1 MTEKVHKFIQDIEEK
16 LLRPKG
22 LISVNYCYF
31 RDLIEFLNEVS
42 PDIRDISNYL
52 ILKYP
57 SEYELINFSGI
68 LTELEDGLCLKKKL
82 V

>member
-1 MTEKVHKFIQDIEEK
+1 M
-16 LLRPKG
+16 
-22 LISVNYCYF
+22 LIIVIL
-31 RDLIEFLNEVS
+31 DLIEFINEVS